1 MLRPRF
7 VEILNQNQTWYEE
20 PKYEEVD
27 YYQRQGARR
36 KDNQGRE
43 QVAHRD
49 PTQPERAPQAFRRQS
64 TQTDEQWET
73 IRSVAETMS
82 HGMPNQ
88 GQSGAPK
95 SPSQHQYEKVP
106 RSLHQDVRVPRQHQY
121 RQDQRSL
128 HQNVGV
134 PRLDPERVMPRENY
148 YEPPATS
155 TPQKQN
161 EARAMPQNF
170 GSPLVDGWEREM
182 LRNINAISVTGGM
195 TRLQSESFL
204 LKEQELKRQEIQQ
217 QLAHI
222 QSLNKTINLEVGG
235 SDHSS
240 LEDDREIDDM
250 QNVICSTDPGLL
262 SSNYATRLEIM
273 KTVQEDLNRVLIRK
287 SRRLQQVQ
295 AEQVDTRGL
304 PERERKN
311 LQY

>member
-1 MLRPRF
+1 
-7 VEILNQNQTWYEE
+7 
-20 PKYEEVD
+20 
-27 YYQRQGARR
+27 
-36 KDNQGRE
+36 
-43 QVAHRD
+43 
-49 PTQPERAPQAFRRQS
+49 
-64 TQTDEQWET
+64 
-73 IRSVAETMS
+73 
-82 HGMPNQ
+82 
-88 GQSGAPK
+88 
-95 SPSQHQYEKVP
+95 
-106 RSLHQDVRVPRQHQY
+106 
-121 RQDQRSL
+121 
-128 HQNVGV
+128 
-134 PRLDPERVMPRENY
+134 
-148 YEPPATS
+148 
-155 TPQKQN
+155 
-161 EARAMPQNF
+161 MPQNF

-304 PERERKN
+304 PKRERIN
-311 LQY
+311 RQY